1 MKRALVGIAACLA
14 TALAPLAASAKCG
27 IGGDSVYPRASRLPL
42 NGRIVLTRSGL
53 ANAESGPPN
62 LEPLELRSSA
72 DRVPLRVV
80 ETNVGVGQVQFVL
93 SPVRPL
99 LAATQYTL
107 ARKDQKDDDGREAG
121 ARRST
126 ETFVWT
132 TASAPDK
139 SAPRW
144 RSRPKVG
151 EASYVRYGC
160 GPATRVKVNVA
171 VHDVLTDRG
180 ADAAVQVRAELYSH
194 DGGSPLRYLIA
205 PINGVIEIGHGMC
218 GGAFPLQPNER
229 YSVVLTAVDAAGNE
243 TPAPGGPLDIVGPA
257 PAAGKRP

>member
-1 MKRALVGIAACLA
+1 MKRALAGIAACVA
-14 TALAPLAASAKCG
+14 TALAPPAVSAKCAA
-27 IGGDSVYPRASRLPL
+27 GGDSVYPRASRLPL

-53 ANAESGPPN
+53 LNAESGPPN
-62 LEPLELRSSA
+62 LEPLELRSSG

-93 SPVRPL
+93 APVRTL
-99 LAATQYTL
+99 LAATQYRL
-107 ARKDQKDDDGREAG
+107 SRKDDEGRDAG

-132 TASAPDK
+132 TASGPDK

-151 EASYVRYGC
+151 DASYVRYGD

-171 VHDVLTDRG
+171 VDDVLTDPG

-229 YSVVLTAVDAAGNE
+229 YSVLLTAVDAAGNE
-243 TPAPGGPLDIVGPA
+243 TPAPGEPLNIVGPA
-257 PAAGKRP
+257 PPAPKRK